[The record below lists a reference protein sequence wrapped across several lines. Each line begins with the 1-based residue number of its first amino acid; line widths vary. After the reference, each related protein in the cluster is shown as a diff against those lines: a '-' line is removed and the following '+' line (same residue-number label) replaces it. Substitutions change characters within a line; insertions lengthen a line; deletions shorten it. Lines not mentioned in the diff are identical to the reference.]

1 MCTVTYIPGKEGFF
15 LTSNR
20 DEHITR
26 GIALAPAIYTTGE
39 AKLLYPK
46 DPDKHGSWIAA
57 KNNGD
62 LVVLLNG
69 AFVNHTKQKNYRKSR
84 GLVLKEIIE
93 AELPAHH
100 YHTMDLDGVEPFTLI
115 LYTSGELYE
124 CRWDG
129 EEKHT
134 TSISMNL
141 PHIWSSTTLYD
152 QTAANKRENWFSDW
166 QRSDYPKTTNNILQF
181 HKHAGEE
188 DLRDGL
194 VINRDGK
201 MKTMSVT
208 NISVMH
214 GNITMTYEDLKA
226 NKQYVNDL
234 AIESPAKTDP
244 TARLPRFFAIKRF
257 FIKLFNW
264 EYWSLNTVYAPIL
277 FYWFWLSFKSRS
289 FFFFNT
295 ANPQIENGGFA
306 MESKWL
312 IHHQIPEPYKPE
324 TFFFKTGA
332 SAEQIKQ
339 VIKQQNLSYPLILK
353 PDIGGRGVLVK
364 KIHNEHELN
373 QYVLSMKVDFLVQAF
388 IPYKQEVGIFY
399 YRIPG
404 ENKGHISGIVGKEF
418 LTITGDG
425 RLTIAELLAKEPRY
439 LLQLPELM
447 ITHAEELQQVLP
459 SGEKRVLVPY
469 GNHARGAKF
478 IDLSHLISD
487 ELTQTIDAVC
497 RQIPGFYFGRMDVMY
512 NTWEELCQGKNF
524 AIVELN
530 GAGSEP
536 THIYDPKHSIFFAWK
551 EIMKHWKLLHTIS
564 AINHKNKNL
573 RYMTYAEG
581 MQMLKANTNYL
592 KLIA

>member
-1 MCTVTYIPGKEGFF
+1 MCTVTYIPGKDGFF

-26 GIALAPAIYTTGE
+26 GIALAPEIYNTGN

-69 AFVNHTKQKNYRKSR
+69 AFVKHARQENYRKSR
-84 GLVLKEIIE
+84 GIVLKEIIE
-93 AELPAHH
+93 AELPAH
-100 YHTMDLDGVEPFTLI
+100 YYNTTDLNGVEPFTLI

-134 TSISMNL
+134 TSISINTA
-141 PHIWSSTTLYD
+141 HIWSSATLYD
-152 QTAANKRENWFSDW
+152 QMAAGKRENWFSNW
-166 QRSDYPKTTNNILQF
+166 QRSDYPKTTNDILHF
-181 HKHAGEE
+181 HKHAGEG

-214 GNITMTYEDLKA
+214 GNITMTYEDLKE

-234 AIESPAKTDP
+234 AIESPAQIYP
-244 TARLPRFFAIKRF
+244 SGILPRFFAVKRF
-257 FIKLFNW
+257 LIRLFNW
-264 EYWSLNTVYAPIL
+264 EYWSFNSVYAPIM

-312 IHHQIPEPYKPE
+312 IHYQMPEPYKPE
-324 TFFFKTGA
+324 TFFFKARTPI
-332 SAEQIKQ
+332 EQIKQ
-339 VIKQQNLSYPLILK
+339 VIKQENLSYPLILK
-353 PDIGGRGVLVK
+353 PDIGGRGILVK
-364 KIHNEHELN
+364 KIYNDQELT
-373 QYVLSMKVDFLVQAF
+373 QYVQSMKVDFLVQAF
-388 IPYKQEVGIFY
+388 VPYQHEVGIFY

-404 ENKGHISGIVGKEF
+404 EDKGHISGIVGKEF
-418 LTITGDG
+418 LTVTGNG
-425 RLTIAELLAKEPRY
+425 ISTIAELMAKEPRY

-447 ITHAEELQQVLP
+447 ITHATELQEILP
-459 SGEKRVLVPY
+459 LDEKRVLVPY

-478 IDLSHLISD
+478 IDLTHLISE
-487 ELTQTIDAVC
+487 ELTQNIDAVC
-497 RQIPGFYFGRMDVMY
+497 RQIPEFYFGRMDVMY

-524 AIVELN
+524 TIIELN

-551 EIMKHWKLLHTIS
+551 EIMKHWKLLHDIS
-564 AINHKNKNL
+564 AINLKNKNL
-573 RYMTYAEG
+573 KYMTYTEG
-581 MQMLKANTNYL
+581 MKMLKDNTNYL

>member
-1 MCTVTYIPGKEGFF
+1 MCTVTYVPGKGGFF

-26 GIALAPAIYTTGE
+26 GIALAPAIYNTGN

-69 AFVNHTKQKNYRKSR
+69 AFVKHARQENYSKSR
-84 GLVLKEIIE
+84 GIVLKEIIE
-93 AELPAHH
+93 AESPVYH
-100 YHTMDLDGVEPFTLI
+100 YNTIDLNGVEPFTLI
-115 LYTSGELYE
+115 LYNSGELYE

-129 EEKHT
+129 EEKYM
-134 TSISMNL
+134 TSISTNEA
-141 PHIWSSTTLYD
+141 HIWSSATLYD
-152 QTAANKRENWFSDW
+152 QMAAGKRENWFNDW
-166 QRSDYPKTTNNILQF
+166 QRSDYPKTTNGILHF
-181 HKHAGEE
+181 HKHAGEGDE
-188 DLRDGL
+188 RDGL
-194 VINRDGK
+194 IINRDGK

-226 NKQYVNDL
+226 NKQYIKDL
-234 AIESPAKTDP
+234 AIESPMKTGLAP
-244 TARLPRFFAIKRF
+244 RLPRFFAIKRF
-257 FIKLFNW
+257 FIRLFNW
-264 EYWSLNTVYAPIL
+264 EYWSLNSVYAPIL
-277 FYWFWLSFKSRS
+277 FYWLWLSFKSRS
-289 FFFFNT
+289 FFFFNA

-312 IHHQIPEPYKPE
+312 IHHQIPKLYKPE
-324 TFFFKTGA
+324 TFFFKAGTSVA
-332 SAEQIKQ
+332 QIKQ
-339 VIKQQNLSYPLILK
+339 VIQQENLNYPLILK
-353 PDIGGRGVLVK
+353 PDIGGRGILVK
-364 KIHNEHELN
+364 KIHNDPELTK
-373 QYVLSMKVDFLVQAF
+373 YVQSMKVDFLVQAF
-388 IPYKQEVGIFY
+388 IAYKHEVGIFY

-404 ENKGHISGIVGKEF
+404 EDKGHISGVVGKEF
-418 LTITGDG
+418 LTVMGNG

-447 ITHAEELQQVLP
+447 ITHATELQDVLP

-469 GNHARGAKF
+469 GNHVRGAKF
-478 IDLSHLISD
+478 IDLGHLISD

-497 RQIPGFYFGRMDVMY
+497 RQIPEFYFGRMDVMY

-536 THIYDPKHSIFFAWK
+536 THIYDPKHSIFFAWQ
-551 EIMKHWKLLHTIS
+551 EIIRHWKFLHHIS
-564 AINHKNKNL
+564 TINHKNKNL
-573 RYMTYAEG
+573 KYMTYAEG
-581 MQMLKANTNYL
+581 MQMLKENTNYL